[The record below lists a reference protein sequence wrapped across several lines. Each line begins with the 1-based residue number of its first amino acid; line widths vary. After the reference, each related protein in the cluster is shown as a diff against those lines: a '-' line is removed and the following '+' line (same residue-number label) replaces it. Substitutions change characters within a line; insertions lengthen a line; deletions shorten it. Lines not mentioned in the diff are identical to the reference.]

1 MIFRKGKPKLHKL
14 TPSLICLHISNMT
27 LRITEDIYNSFVFAI
42 SENCWE
48 RPNVLLRYF
57 FNYIRGDDDL
67 RCYRCNKIHKYDK
80 INDDASSTT
89 STTSSEGIIKLIY
102 R

>member
-48 RPNVLLRYF
+48 RPNVLLRY
-57 FNYIRGDDDL
+57 I
-67 RCYRCNKIHKYDK
+67 C
-80 INDDASSTT
+80 
-89 STTSSEGIIKLIY
+89 LIVLEEMMI
-102 R
+102 